1 MKRLFRRRRFKD
13 ELAPEDIFL
22 DATNLPSF
30 NTGQLEGRLEK
41 PLGRRAYNSLSIAIS
56 LMLLV
61 LLVQAGRLGIIE
73 GERYALQSEQNR
85 LRNEVVFAKRGAIVD
100 RFGTPLAYNEAGES
114 GFDVRTYKAPGYGSL
129 LGYVSYPKK
138 DSSGHYYETEIEGL
152 AGVEAYFDERLKGVN
167 GRLLVEEDARGVIQ
181 SQGSII
187 PATDGETIT
196 LSIDSR
202 VQDAFYS
209 SLSEL
214 ADRIPFQGGAAVL
227 MDVETGE
234 VLALASFPEYDPNIL
249 SRGED
254 RDTIVSYNTNPRR
267 VYLNRVT
274 SGLYAPGSIVKPVV
288 AAGAYNDG
296 IISAEKVIV
305 STGALVIPNP
315 YNPDNPTVFKDWKAH
330 GGTDMRRAIAV
341 SSDVYFYTVGG
352 GFGDQ
357 AGLGIE
363 RLKYWY
369 ETFGYT
375 TATGIELPSEK
386 VGFVPSPSWKVETY
400 DEPWRIG
407 NTYHTAIGQYSMQV
421 TPLEALRA
429 TAAIANGGKLVK
441 PTLLKDAPLQGK
453 SITISSE
460 ALKIARE
467 GMRQAVTEGTAK
479 GLNVGFTEIA
489 AKTGTAEIGA
499 KKEYVNAWVVGF
511 FPYDKPKYAF
521 VVVMERGP
529 VHNTV
534 GGVYVAVTAL
544 QKLNQTAPEFFSDI
558 PN

>member
-1 MKRLFRRRRFKD
+1 MLRRFFKRRRFRE

-22 DATNLPSF
+22 DASNLPSF
-30 NTGQLEGRLEK
+30 NIGQLEGRLEK
-41 PLGRRAYNSLSIAIS
+41 PLKKSAFTSLGIAIF
-56 LMLLV
+56 LV
-61 LLVQAGRLGIIE
+61 LVVLVVQAGRLGVIE
-73 GERYALQSEQNR
+73 GERYALQSERNR
-85 LRNEVVFAKRGAIVD
+85 LRNEVIFAKRGAIVD
-100 RFGTPLAYNEAGES
+100 RNGIPLAYNEDGET
-114 GFDVRTYKAPGYGSL
+114 GFDVRTYKYPGFSSL

-152 AGVEAYFDERLKGVN
+152 AGIEAFFDQQLKGTN
-167 GRLLVEEDARGVIQ
+167 GRLLVEEDAKGVIQ
-181 SQGSII
+181 SQGSVI
-187 PATDGETIT
+187 PATDGETLT

-202 VQDAFYS
+202 VQEAFYS

-214 ADRIPFQGGAAVL
+214 ADRIPFQGGAAML

-234 VLALASFPEYDPNIL
+234 VIALASFPEYDSNIL
-249 SRGED
+249 SKGEN
-254 RDTIVSYNTNPRR
+254 REVIASYNTNPRR
-267 VYLNRVT
+267 VYLNRAT
-274 SGLYAPGSIVKPVV
+274 GGLYAPGSIVKPVV

-296 IISAEKVIV
+296 IISAEKIIV
-305 STGALVIPNP
+305 STGALTIPNP

-330 GGTDMRRAIAV
+330 GAVDMRKAIAV
-341 SSDVYFYTVGG
+341 SSDVYFYTIGG

-357 AGLGIE
+357 KGLGIE

-375 TATGIELPSEK
+375 TETGIELPSEK
-386 VGFVPSPSWKVETY
+386 SGFVPDPAWKQETY

-407 NTYHTAIGQYSMQV
+407 NTYHTSIGQYAMQV

-429 TAAIANGGKLVK
+429 VAAVANGGKLLK
-441 PTLLKDAPLQGK
+441 PTLIKDAPLQGK

-460 ALKIARE
+460 ALRIARE
-467 GMRQAVTEGTAK
+467 GMRQGVLEGTAK
-479 GLNVGFTEIA
+479 GLNVGFTDIA

-499 KKEYVNAWVVGF
+499 AKDYVNAWVVGF

-521 VVVMERGP
+521 AVVMERGP

-544 QKLNQTAPEFFSDI
+544 QKLNQSAPEYFK
-558 PN
+558 